1 MIPIAL
7 RRLHAFVLCTTVVV
21 CVAAP
26 EENVPKYWLTHEV
39 NGARGEEGSAVSG
52 AGVGSDENE
61 KDVLR
66 ICGIFHNEAPY
77 LREWLTHHLVLGA
90 QKVFLYDHTSDD
102 EFVTVAKPF
111 IDAGVVEL
119 RYWNNGLSSV
129 TNATSNSVQFSVQ
142 NQAYKDCMRNNFGKT
157 QWLLF
162 LDIDEFLFCGGKWCG
177 GTTAASPCSDWIQKI
192 LPTVRYLEKDKSYL

>member
-26 EENVPKYWLTHEV
+26 EEDVPKYWLTHEV
-39 NGARGEEGSAVSG
+39 NGAGGEEGSAVSG

-90 QKVFLYDHTSDD
+90 QKVFL
-102 EFVTVAKPF
+102 
-111 IDAGVVEL
+111 
-119 RYWNNGLSSV
+119 
-129 TNATSNSVQFSVQ
+129 
-142 NQAYKDCMRNNFGKT
+142 
-157 QWLLF
+157 
-162 LDIDEFLFCGGKWCG
+162 
-177 GTTAASPCSDWIQKI
+177 
-192 LPTVRYLEKDKSYL
+192 